1 MQEIPQVGWD
11 PISIN
16 YHPPWEYKLLILYL
30 LVVAVISLAKF
41 AAVLRLLWSLRNAS
55 VRLPESE
62 GDVLYSWETCSNK
75 IQSMK
80 RLVFVTLFVTILLA
94 AVCFRDGLME
104 LAVQKAFGIAF
115 VSGGI
120 VEVLNMFVLGVFV
133 CTVIYAA
140 CALCEG
146 ALSRRMTRW
155 NHSATN
161 TVSRPTK
168 G

>member
-1 MQEIPQVGWD
+1 MQEAPQVGWD
-11 PISIN
+11 PISVD
-16 YHPPWEYKLLILYL
+16 YFPPWEYKLLILYL

-41 AAVLRLLWSLRNAS
+41 AAVLRILWSLRNPS
-55 VRLPESE
+55 FRPPESE

-80 RLVFVTLFVTILLA
+80 RLIFVTLFVTILLA
-94 AVCFRDGLME
+94 AVSLRDSLVE

-120 VEVLNMFVLGVFV
+120 MEALTMFVLGIFV
-133 CTVIYAA
+133 CTAIYAA

-146 ALSRRMTRW
+146 ALAHRRTLW
-155 NHSATN
+155 NHSATS
-161 TVSRPTK
+161 TVDRPTK